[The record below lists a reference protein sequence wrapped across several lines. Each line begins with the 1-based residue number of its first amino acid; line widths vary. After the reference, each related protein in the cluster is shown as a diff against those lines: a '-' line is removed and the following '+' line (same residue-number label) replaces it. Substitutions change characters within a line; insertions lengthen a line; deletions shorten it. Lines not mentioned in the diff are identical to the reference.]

1 MNRRNFI
8 HQAGVAC
15 LILMVPGCYPAS
27 VAVGPQ
33 QSRGGPPPHA
43 PAHGYRHKNRD
54 GLEMRFDTGLGV
66 YVVLR
71 HPLHFF
77 WNGIYYRKR
86 GNLWE
91 TSRKMNKKWKSI
103 KKQKLPKG
111 LKNK

>member
-8 HQAGVAC
+8 HCAGVAC
-15 LILMVPGCYPAS
+15 LALMLPGCYPAS

-33 QSRGGPPPHA
+33 RSGGPPPHA
-43 PAHGYRHKNRD
+43 PAHGYRRKNQD
-54 GLEMRFDTGLGV
+54 GLEMRFDSGLGV
-66 YVVLR
+66 YVVLN

-77 WNGIYYRKR
+77 WNSLYYRKR
-86 GNLWE
+86 GNQWE
-91 TSRKMNKKWKSI
+91 TSRNIHKKWKRI